1 MFRCAL
7 RRGVDRGLL
16 REATVVSGGDDTL
29 QDESGWSDLCPLAA
43 HEAARCVEDDDEA
56 LEAKK
61 D

>member
-16 REATVVSGGDDTL
+16 REATVFSAGDDTL
-29 QDESGWSDLCPLAA
+29 QDVSGWSDLCPLAA
-43 HEAARCVEDDDEA
+43 QEVARCVEDVDEA
-56 LEAKK
+56 FEAKK